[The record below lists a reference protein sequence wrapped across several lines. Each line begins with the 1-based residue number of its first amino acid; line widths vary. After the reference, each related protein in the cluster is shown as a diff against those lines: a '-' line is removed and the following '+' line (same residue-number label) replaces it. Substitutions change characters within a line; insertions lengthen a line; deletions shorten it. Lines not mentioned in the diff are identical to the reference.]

1 MTRQF
6 SSVVSRTP
14 GGGPELSDP
23 YAPTENGWSN
33 WHLPSTGVP
42 WAMTAP
48 TSSSITRPPTSA
60 KALGAAPG
68 WAARCDARFRARSRD
83 ASKYGFARSRAAFA
97 FSRAKSGGADEALAE
112 AATINTAAATA
123 NERSSFV
130 RELWCTDFKSGPP
143 ARDVHH
149 GGDSAQSKT
158 AAVDSIHSYV
168 ERRQQASV
176 RLCRAGTRS
185 LRPQRPV
192 VGESHFPKYTVRLLG
207 RLIVSD
213 AGLSWRPWAPW
224 RKPRLVEVSGWRCV
238 SSTLKTAS
246 S

>member
-42 WAMTAP
+42 CAMTAP

-60 KALGAAPG
+60 KAFGAEPG
-68 WAARCDARFRARSRD
+68 WAARCDARSRARSRE

-97 FSRAKSGGADEALAE
+97 FSRAKSGGADEALA
-112 AATINTAAATA
+112 AAPTINTAAATA

-149 GGDSAQSKT
+149 GGDSAQSKPPPST
-158 AAVDSIHSYV
+158 VSTPMSNGV
-168 ERRQQASV
+168 NMFRVRRLPER
-176 RLCRAGTRS
+176 TRS
-185 LRPQRPV
+185 LLD
-192 VGESHFPKYTVRLLG
+192 FPPHLGGTLG
-207 RLIVSD
+207 RGLDRTSSWDLGWLVIWSER
-213 AGLSWRPWAPW
+213 AGRRRHP
-224 RKPRLVEVSGWRCV
+224 
-238 SSTLKTAS
+238 
-246 S
+246 